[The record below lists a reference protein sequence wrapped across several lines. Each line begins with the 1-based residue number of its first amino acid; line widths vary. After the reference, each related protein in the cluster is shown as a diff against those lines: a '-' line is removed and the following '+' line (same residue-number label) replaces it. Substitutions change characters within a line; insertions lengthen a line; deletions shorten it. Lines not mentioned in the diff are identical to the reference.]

1 MGSIDRY
8 IFRTTLNAFL
18 LILFS
23 LTTVIWITHALR
35 DIDLMTNQG
44 QTILVFVGITSLVIP
59 QLVLIIAPIALVIAV
74 AHVLNKLATDSE
86 IIVMNAAGMSPWLLF
101 RSFFTVAIVVS
112 ALIAV
117 LTAYISP
124 RCLRELRSWATS
136 VRADLVTN
144 IVQPGRFTTIER
156 GLTFHIRERRP
167 NGELLGIFVDDR
179 RDPSERSTFLAEQG
193 QIVENPNGTFLVL
206 ENGSVQRSQVGQRDP
221 TIVIFDRYAFD
232 LSRLSGGVQT
242 FNLSVHERYFWQLFD
257 PDPNDPEYKKEPGQ
271 FRAELHDRIMAPIY
285 PLAFMVIAYAYLGAP
300 RTTRQS
306 RSLSLVSTIAGV
318 AALRLIGF
326 ASMVFGIYSP
336 FAVSFQYIAV
346 IAATVLGTLAIS
358 RGVIIEPPAFITNF
372 VARATERLSRQ
383 LAPT

>member
-8 IFRTTLNAFL
+8 IFRTTLGAFL
-18 LILFS
+18 IILVS
-23 LTTVIWITHALR
+23 LTAVIWVTHALR

-44 QTILVFVGITSLVIP
+44 QTILVFVGITGLVIP

-86 IIVMNAAGMSPWLLF
+86 IIVMNAAGMSPWFLF
-101 RSFFTVAIVVS
+101 RPFFTVSVVVS
-112 ALIAV
+112 LLIAA

-124 RCLRELRSWATS
+124 RCLRELRSWATE

-144 IVQPGRFTTIER
+144 IVQPGRFTTIEH

-167 NGELLGIFVDDR
+167 NGQLLGIFVDDR
-179 RDPSERSTFLAEQG
+179 RDPSEHATFLAEQG
-193 QIVENPNGTFLVL
+193 EIVKNPNGTFLVL
-206 ENGSVQRSQVGQRDP
+206 ENGSVQRSEMGQRDP
-221 TIVIFDRYAFD
+221 TIVVFDRYAFD
-232 LSRLSGGVQT
+232 LSRLSEGVQT
-242 FNLSVHERYFWQLFD
+242 LNLSVHERYFWQLFN

-271 FRAELHDRIMAPIY
+271 FRAELHDRIMAPLY

-306 RSLSLVSTIAGV
+306 RSLSIVSTIAGV

-326 ASMVFGIYSP
+326 ASMVFAIYSP
-336 FAVSFQYIAV
+336 FAVSFQYVAV
-346 IAATVLGTLAIS
+346 VGASVLGLTAIS
-358 RGVIIEPPAFITNF
+358 RGMIIEPPAFITNT
-372 VARATERLSRQ
+372 VARITERLSRR
-383 LAPT
+383 LATT